1 MFIGTDIERKLYTGM
16 TLTALVQRLLEKRC
30 VSFVGPLDHYL
41 LLSGATGL
49 GKFYD
54 VGTEKEEAPFLLKD
68 VLSYDEMK
76 VSCLTNYCGTNNF

>member
-1 MFIGTDIERKLYTGM
+1 MSLAAF
-16 TLTALVQRLLEKRC
+16 VQRLLEKRC

-41 LLSGATGL
+41 LINGKTGL

-54 VGTEKEEAPFLLKD
+54 VGTVNEVAPFLLKD

-76 VSCLTNYCGTNNF
+76 VREGMA